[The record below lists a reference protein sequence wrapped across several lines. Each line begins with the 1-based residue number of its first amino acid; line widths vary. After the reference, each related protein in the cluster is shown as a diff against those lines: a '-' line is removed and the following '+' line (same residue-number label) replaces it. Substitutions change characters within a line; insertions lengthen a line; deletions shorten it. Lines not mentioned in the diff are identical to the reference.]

1 MHWLEAWPQRVFHV
15 QRVCKF
21 WRTVQQKQGVD
32 NFNAG
37 SFGCCYFLFWNKTC
51 CLSQLA
57 TLSALDSYAC
67 VSQIPL
73 LNLEVLAQSNP
84 ASGIGGRGRALSQ
97 DNSRELVSHGAAQR
111 RKTCEQKKKYHKIH
125 VLCFINFIAASNY
138 TSIRIAVERKRLREH
153 SNSFSWGGLL
163 SLLLLHVQW
172 CRWTQHAASWLW
184 TLSEL
189 SPPSYP
195 TQTEVSITILLSSIN
210 GSSGHPGL
218 KYLYYSV
225 IPCWYRSYLGEG
237 REAHGEATVMHLAVK
252 ASQDFTTSYRHKL
265 FFFSMSANKFRGK
278 RVGSVFPA
286 RTHTA
291 CVVEL

>member
-125 VLCFINFIAASNY
+125 VMCFINFIAASNY

-153 SNSFSWGGLL
+153 
-163 SLLLLHVQW
+163 
-172 CRWTQHAASWLW
+172 
-184 TLSEL
+184 
-189 SPPSYP
+189 
-195 TQTEVSITILLSSIN
+195 
-210 GSSGHPGL
+210 
-218 KYLYYSV
+218 
-225 IPCWYRSYLGEG
+225 
-237 REAHGEATVMHLAVK
+237 RE
-252 ASQDFTTSYRHKL
+252 
-265 FFFSMSANKFRGK
+265 
-278 RVGSVFPA
+278 
-286 RTHTA
+286 
-291 CVVEL
+291 